1 MKKVYSWTVAFL
13 IAALMAACGGSS
25 GDGFVAPPVQVVP
38 VQITAANAPFVASD
52 SLNAAAFASELG
64 DFSAIGVLGGESVP
78 GMFSKLGKVPVVG
91 ISKII
96 SPVFE
101 IPVPPITE
109 DCLVTG
115 TFTLSGNVAN
125 PLTITVGDTI
135 SMVFSMCNDGDGQ
148 VLDGGM
154 DITITAFNGSLDT
167 NLFEMG
173 MTVSIASLSMDDG
186 GMNGPAEVDGSF
198 NLLIDTRLFPV
209 TKTMVSGELLSM
221 VAGTRS
227 VTMKDFVSDGELDEG
242 AFTITVIASGK
253 VESDRFD
260 GQATYIT
267 EVPFVSS
274 IDSNPYAGQMLITG
288 ANNSTI
294 RVTALDVEMV
304 RLEMDYNGDGLVDD
318 TRDVT
323 WDEAIG

>member
-1 MKKVYSWTVAFL
+1 MKKVFTWIVTFL

-25 GDGFVAPPVQVVP
+25 GGGIVAPPVQVVP
-38 VQITAANAPFVASD
+38 VEITAANAPFVTSD

-64 DFSAIGVLGGESVP
+64 DFSTIGVLGGESAP
-78 GMFSKLGKVPVVG
+78 GMFSKLGKVPMLGV
-91 ISKII
+91 SKVI

-101 IPVPPITE
+101 NSVGSTPCSVDGT
-109 DCLVTG
+109 VTV
-115 TFTLSGNVAN
+115 SGNIAN

-135 SMVFSMCNDGDGQ
+135 SIVFAMCDDGDGQ
-148 VLDGGM
+148 VLDGAM

-167 NLFEMG
+167 YLFEMG

-198 NLLIDTRLFPV
+198 NLLIDTYSNPV
-209 TKTMVSGELLSM
+209 TKTIVSGELLSM

-227 VTMKDFVSDGELDEG
+227 VTLKDFVSDGQLDEG
-242 AFTITVIASGK
+242 AFTITVDASGK

-267 EVPFVSS
+267 EVPFVAS
-274 IDSNPYAGQMLITG
+274 IDSNPYVGEMLITG
-288 ANNSTI
+288 AGGSSI
-294 RVTALDVEMV
+294 RVTVLDVETV
-304 RLEMDYNGDGLVDD
+304 RLEMDYNGDGAVDE
-318 TRDVT
+318 TSDVT
-323 WDEAIG
+323 WEEAIG